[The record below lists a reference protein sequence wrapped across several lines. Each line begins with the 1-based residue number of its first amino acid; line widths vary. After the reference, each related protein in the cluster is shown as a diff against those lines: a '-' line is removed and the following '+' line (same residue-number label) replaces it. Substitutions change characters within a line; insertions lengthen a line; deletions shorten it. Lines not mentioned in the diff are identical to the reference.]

1 MNAQLV
7 EQDRMLS
14 VAEVIEHLG
23 ISRATFYRWRSVGR
37 GPRSLRLP
45 NGEIRIWRSVL
56 EQWLRA
62 LEDTG

>member
-1 MNAQLV
+1 MSAPVV

-14 VAEVIEHLG
+14 VAEVIDHLS
-23 ISRATFYRWRSVGR
+23 ISRATFYRWRSIGR

-62 LEDTG
+62 LEEAG